1 MTPTVIRFSY
11 PSLGDDLLMM
21 IAFTYLPA
29 FVTAYFQDMPGVWKS
44 HHRLMLCWLIFIQA
58 VHPGRKTLQEM
69 ARWTPLSITS
79 WRFSR
84 LLKATYW
91 NVHLLVSWMAQDLI
105 AALPPPSNRIIY
117 LIGDGSQAD
126 KRGAKNPVA
135 QKGRKSKYHPWFF
148 GIRFVLLIVAW
159 DGYRI
164 PVGFRLIL
172 PKRHQGY
179 QNENALFREML
190 SEFIPP
196 SWAKLVIVSGDAAY
210 GSKANMKM
218 VKDRDKVDDERCWGF
233 VFAIARTWK
242 TVDEKMIKNLVTH
255 LPRHLYQRTWIPKDI
270 EGQGRK
276 TFWTYG
282 KRLCLSH
289 VGDVTVV
296 LSKKGRN
303 LGPKKTKILVT
314 NLPELTPRQVV
325 SIYQKRWA
333 IELVNWELK
342 SALGL
347 GQHQVSGDEKRSE
360 NSVGIAVLA
369 YLFLVRACHHEI
381 IPGRSWSIFQL
392 QHTLQLRAMTNQVEH
407 NVKVKMAKG
416 RKAA

>member
-1 MTPTVIRFSY
+1 MV
-11 PSLGDDLLMM
+11 LLMM

-29 FVTAYFQDMPGVWKS
+29 FVTVYFQGMPGVWKS
-44 HHRLMLCWLIFIQA
+44 HHRLMLCWLIFMQA
-58 VHPGRKTLQEM
+58 LYPGRKTLQEM
-69 ARWTPLSITS
+69 SRWTPGSVTA

-91 NVHLLVSWMAQDLI
+91 NVHLLISWMAQDLI
-105 AALPPPSNRIIY
+105 ATLPPPTNRILY

-135 QKGRKSKYHPWFF
+135 QKGRKSKSHPWFF
-148 GIRFVLLIVAW
+148 GLRFVLLIAAW

-164 PVGFRLIL
+164 PVGFRIIL

-179 QNENALFREML
+179 QNEKALFREMVG
-190 SEFIPP
+190 EFIPP
-196 SWAKLVIVSGDAAY
+196 SWATLVIVSGDSAY

-218 VKDRDKVDDERCWGF
+218 VKDRDQADDERRWGF

-242 TVDEKMIKNLVTH
+242 TVDEKMLKNLVTH
-255 LPRHLYQRTWIPKDI
+255 LPRKLYERTWIPNEI
-270 EGQGRK
+270 EGKGRK
-276 TFWTYG
+276 TFWIYG
-282 KRLCLSH
+282 KRLCLCH

-303 LGPKKTKILVT
+303 LGPKNTKILVT
-314 NLPELTPRQVV
+314 NLPELTPREVV

-333 IELVNWELK
+333 IEIVNWELK
-342 SALGL
+342 SGLGL
-347 GQHQVSGDEKRSE
+347 GQHQVSGDQKRRT

-369 YLFLVRACHHEI
+369 YLFLLRACHHGI
-381 IPGRSWSIFQL
+381 TPGHSWSIFQL
-392 QHTLQLRAMTNQVEH
+392 QHAFQLRAMTNQVEH

>member
-1 MTPTVIRFSY
+1 MA
-11 PSLGDDLLMM
+11 LLMM
-21 IAFTYLPA
+21 MAFTYLPA

-44 HHRLMLCWLIFIQA
+44 HHRLMLCWLIFMQA

-179 QNENALFREML
+179 QNENAWFREMV
-190 SEFIPP
+190 SEFTPP

-255 LPRHLYQRTWIPKDI
+255 LPRKLYQRTWIPTDI
-270 EGQGRK
+270 ESQGRK
-276 TFWTYG
+276 TFWIYG
-282 KRLCLSH
+282 KRLCLCH

-303 LGPKKTKILVT
+303 VGPKKTKILVT

-333 IELVNWELK
+333 IELVHWELK
-342 SALGL
+342 SGL
-347 GQHQVSGDEKRSE
+347 GWANTK
-360 NSVGIAVLA
+360 
-369 YLFLVRACHHEI
+369 
-381 IPGRSWSIFQL
+381 
-392 QHTLQLRAMTNQVEH
+392 
-407 NVKVKMAKG
+407 
-416 RKAA
+416 

>member
-1 MTPTVIRFSY
+1 MV
-11 PSLGDDLLMM
+11 LLMM

-29 FVTAYFQDMPGVWKS
+29 FVTVYFQGMPGVWKS
-44 HHRLMLCWLIFIQA
+44 HHRLMLCWLIFMQA
-58 VHPGRKTLQEM
+58 LYPGRKTLQEM
-69 ARWTPLSITS
+69 SRWTPGSVTA

-91 NVHLLVSWMAQDLI
+91 NVHLLISWMAQDLI
-105 AALPPPSNRIIY
+105 ATLPPPTNRILY

-135 QKGRKSKYHPWFF
+135 QKGRKSKSHPWFF
-148 GIRFVLLIVAW
+148 GLRFVLLIAAW

-164 PVGFRLIL
+164 PVGFRIIL

-179 QNENALFREML
+179 QNENALFREMVG
-190 SEFIPP
+190 EFIPP
-196 SWAKLVIVSGDAAY
+196 SWATLVIVSGDSAY

-218 VKDRDKVDDERCWGF
+218 VKDCDQADDERRWGF

-242 TVDEKMIKNLVTH
+242 TVDEKMLKNLVTH
-255 LPRHLYQRTWIPKDI
+255 LPRKLYERTWIPNEI
-270 EGQGRK
+270 EGKGRK
-276 TFWTYG
+276 TFWIYG
-282 KRLCLSH
+282 KRLCLCH

-303 LGPKKTKILVT
+303 LGPKNTKIWVT
-314 NLPELTPRQVV
+314 NLPELTPREVV

-333 IELVNWELK
+333 IEIVNWELK
-342 SALGL
+342 SGLGL
-347 GQHQVSGDEKRSE
+347 GQHQVSGDQKRST

-369 YLFLVRACHHEI
+369 YLFLLRACHHGI
-381 IPGRSWSIFQL
+381 TPGHSWSIFQL
-392 QHTLQLRAMTNQVEH
+392 QHAFQLRAMTNQVEH

>member
-1 MTPTVIRFSY
+1 MV
-11 PSLGDDLLMM
+11 LLMM

-29 FVTAYFQDMPGVWKS
+29 FVTVYFQGMPGVWKS
-44 HHRLMLCWLIFIQA
+44 HHRLMLCWLIFMQA
-58 VHPGRKTLQEM
+58 LYPGRKTLQEM
-69 ARWTPLSITS
+69 SRWTPGSVTA

-91 NVHLLVSWMAQDLI
+91 NVHLLISWMAQDLI
-105 AALPPPSNRIIY
+105 ATLPPPTNRILY

-148 GIRFVLLIVAW
+148 GLRFVLLIAAW

-164 PVGFRLIL
+164 PGGFRIIL

-179 QNENALFREML
+179 PNENALFREMVG
-190 SEFIPP
+190 EFIPP
-196 SWAKLVIVSGDAAY
+196 SWATLVIVSGDSAY

-218 VKDRDKVDDERCWGF
+218 VKDRDQADDERLWGF

-242 TVDEKMIKNLVTH
+242 TVDEKMLKNLVTH
-255 LPRHLYQRTWIPKDI
+255 LPRKLYERTWIPNEI
-270 EGQGRK
+270 EGKGRK
-276 TFWTYG
+276 TFWIYG
-282 KRLCLSH
+282 KRLCLCH

-303 LGPKKTKILVT
+303 LGPKNTKIWVT
-314 NLPELTPRQVV
+314 NLPELTPREVV

-333 IELVNWELK
+333 IEIVNWELK
-342 SALGL
+342 SGLGL
-347 GQHQVSGDEKRSE
+347 GQHQVSGDQKRST

-369 YLFLVRACHHEI
+369 YLFLLRACHHGI
-381 IPGRSWSIFQL
+381 TPGHSWSIFQL
-392 QHTLQLRAMTNQVEH
+392 QHAFQLRAMTNQVEH

>member
-1 MTPTVIRFSY
+1 MV
-11 PSLGDDLLMM
+11 LLMM

-29 FVTAYFQDMPGVWKS
+29 FVTVYFQGMPGVWKS
-44 HHRLMLCWLIFIQA
+44 HHRLMLCWLIFMQA
-58 VHPGRKTLQEM
+58 LYPGRKTLQEM
-69 ARWTPLSITS
+69 SRWTPGSVTA

-91 NVHLLVSWMAQDLI
+91 NVHLLISWMAQDLI
-105 AALPPPSNRIIY
+105 ATLPPPTNRILY

-148 GIRFVLLIVAW
+148 GLRFVLLIAAW

-164 PVGFRLIL
+164 PGGFRIIL

-179 QNENALFREML
+179 QNENALFREMVG
-190 SEFIPP
+190 EFIPP
-196 SWAKLVIVSGDAAY
+196 SWATLVIVSGDSAY

-218 VKDRDKVDDERCWGF
+218 VKDRDQADDERLWGF

-242 TVDEKMIKNLVTH
+242 TVDEKMLKNLVTH
-255 LPRHLYQRTWIPKDI
+255 LPRKLYERTWIPNEI
-270 EGQGRK
+270 EGKGRK
-276 TFWTYG
+276 TFWIYG
-282 KRLCLSH
+282 KRLCLCH

-303 LGPKKTKILVT
+303 LGPKNTKILVT
-314 NLPELTPRQVV
+314 NLPELTPREVV

-333 IELVNWELK
+333 IEIVKWELK
-342 SALGL
+342 SGLGL
-347 GQHQVSGDEKRSE
+347 GQHQVSGDQKRST

-369 YLFLVRACHHEI
+369 YLFLLRACHHGI
-381 IPGRSWSIFQL
+381 TPGHSWSIFQL
-392 QHTLQLRAMTNQVEH
+392 QHAFQLRAMTNQVEH

>member
-1 MTPTVIRFSY
+1 MA
-11 PSLGDDLLMM
+11 LLMM
-21 IAFTYLPA
+21 MAFTYLPA

-44 HHRLMLCWLIFIQA
+44 HHRLMLCWLIFMQA

-179 QNENALFREML
+179 QNENAWFREMV
-190 SEFIPP
+190 SEFTPP

-255 LPRHLYQRTWIPKDI
+255 LPRKLYQRTWIPTDI
-270 EGQGRK
+270 ESQGRK
-276 TFWTYG
+276 TFWIYG
-282 KRLCLSH
+282 KRLCLCH

-303 LGPKKTKILVT
+303 VGPKKTKILVT

-333 IELVNWELK
+333 IELVHWELK
-342 SALGL
+342 SGLGL

-360 NSVGIAVLA
+360 NAIGVAVLA
-369 YLFLVRACHHEI
+369 YLFLLRACHHKI
-381 IPGRSWSIFQL
+381 VPGQSWSIFQL
-392 QHTLQLRAMTNQVEH
+392 QHALQLRAITNQVEH
-407 NVKVKMAKG
+407 NVKVKTARG

>member
-1 MTPTVIRFSY
+1 
-11 PSLGDDLLMM
+11 MM
-21 IAFTYLPA
+21 MAFTYLPA

-44 HHRLMLCWLIFIQA
+44 HHRLMLCWLSFMQA
-58 VHPGRKTLQEM
+58 IHPGGNTLQEM
-69 ARWTPLSITS
+69 ARWTPTAITA

-105 AALPPPSNRIIY
+105 ATLPPPSNRIIY

-148 GIRFVLLIVAW
+148 GLRFVLLTAAW

-164 PVGFRLIL
+164 SVGFRIIL
-172 PKRHQGY
+172 PKRHPGY
-179 QNENALFREML
+179 QNENALFREMV
-190 SEFIPP
+190 SEFLPP
-196 SWAKLVIVSGDAAY
+196 SWATLVIVSGDAAY

-218 VKDRDKVDDERCWGF
+218 VKDRDKADDDRRWGF

-242 TVDEKMIKNLVTH
+242 TVDEKMIKHLVTH
-255 LPRHLYQRTWIPKDI
+255 LPRHLYQRTWIPKEI

-282 KRLCLSH
+282 KRLCLCH

-303 LGPKKTKILVT
+303 VGPRNTKILVT
-314 NLPELTPRQVV
+314 NLLELTPRQVV

-333 IELVNWELK
+333 VELVNWELK
-342 SALGL
+342 AGLGL
-347 GQHQVSGDEKRSE
+347 GQHHVSGDPKRST

-369 YLFLVRACHHEI
+369 YLFLLRAGHDEI
-381 IPGRSWSIFQL
+381 IPGQSWSIFQL
-392 QHTLQLRAMTNQVEH
+392 QHGFQLRAMTNQVEH

-416 RKAA
+416 RKVA